1 MSDINLGNYEVVTI
15 ILQLS
20 AYIES
25 NNIILTKVNQPL
37 SETLSHIFF
46 NKINFTNRC
55 IEIKIYRSYIQNGKI
70 HVY

>member
-46 NKINFTNRC
+46 NKINFT
-55 IEIKIYRSYIQNGKI
+55 ID
-70 HVY
+70 V